1 MTIYDRIRK
10 LREEKGMSQ
19 QELAE
24 RVGFKTASAINKI
37 ELGLRN
43 INQSKVSDFAKALN
57 TTTSYLI
64 DGEDSS
70 SLPPMEATFRDRLNE
85 ALCYRKMSASE
96 LSKLSGVNEGA
107 ISQYR
112 KGEYKASQDS
122 LEKIAA
128 VLNVSI
134 PWLMGAN
141 VPMQPLNLVPPTVA
155 TDVITFPVLGSI
167 AAGYEEIAN
176 EDWSGETVEI
186 PVSYLK
192 GRKQAEFFV
201 LKVHGNS
208 MYPLYHENDKIL
220 ILKQNCIEHNGDI
233 GAVIYDGECATL
245 KRIDVFDDMVRLS
258 PVNPEYQPKELRG
271 VDMET
276 YHILGVPRMLI
287 REIS

>member
-1 MTIYDRIRK
+1 MP
-10 LREEKGMSQ
+10 SF
-19 QELAE
+19 AE
-24 RVGFKTASAINKI
+24 
-37 ELGLRN
+37 
-43 INQSKVSDFAKALN
+43 
-57 TTTSYLI
+57 
-64 DGEDSS
+64 
-70 SLPPMEATFRDRLNE
+70 RLNE
-85 ALCYRKMSASE
+85 ALERRNMTAAE
-96 LSKLSGVNEGA
+96 LARALNVADATISNYKKGIYAPKQRRTEEISK
-107 ISQYR
+107 I
-112 KGEYKASQDS
+112 
-122 LEKIAA
+122 
-128 VLNVSI
+128 LNVSI
-134 PWLMGAN
+134 PWLMGAD
-141 VPMQPLNLVPPTVA
+141 VPMKPLNLVSPNVTE
-155 TDVITFPVLGSI
+155 DVVTFPVIGNI

-258 PVNPEYQPKELRG
+258 PVNPEYQPKELGG

>member
-1 MTIYDRIRK
+1 MSLGNNIKYARKAAGLTQEDIAKKIGVSKQTVQKYESGVITTISSD
-10 LREEKGMSQ
+10 
-19 QELAE
+19 
-24 RVGFKTASAINKI
+24 KI
-37 ELGLRN
+37 E
-43 INQSKVSDFAKALN
+43 IIAKLLK
-57 TTTSYLI
+57 TTPAKLMGWE
-64 DGEDSS
+64 DGS
-70 SLPPMEATFRDRLNE
+70 SL
-85 ALCYRKMSASE
+85 
-96 LSKLSGVNEGA
+96 KL
-107 ISQYR
+107 ISPNIT
-112 KGEYKASQDS
+112 E
-122 LEKIAA
+122 
-128 VLNVSI
+128 
-134 PWLMGAN
+134 
-141 VPMQPLNLVPPTVA
+141 
-155 TDVITFPVLGSI
+155 DVVTFPVLGCI

-220 ILKQNCIEHNGDI
+220 ILKQNCIEHNGDF